1 MLDINA
7 IRKDFPMLHNRQ
19 MQQHPLIYLD
29 NAATT
34 FKPQSVIDAVTHYYT
49 DISVNAHRGDYE
61 LSFQVDVEYE
71 STRDVVAKFI
81 HADKKEIVFTSGA
94 SESLNLIAYGYGRR
108 FLNPGDIVL
117 SSEAEHASNILPWMK
132 ACEESGAQ
140 LEFIPLDQDG
150 RLSIDGFQ
158 QVMSERVKVI
168 AIAQVTNVLGYEVPV
183 KAICAIAHMYGAVV
197 VVDGAQSIPHMPV
210 DMQDLDCDFFAF
222 SAHKLCGPTGVGVL
236 YGKYDLLDQME
247 PFMLGGGSNAR
258 FDMCGN
264 ILMKN
269 PPYKFESGTPAI
281 EAVLGMKAAIQYID
295 AIGMENIHAYEKEL
309 HRYVVEQM
317 MKMDNV
323 IIYNP
328 YNDSGIITFNVKNV
342 FAQDGATFFNANGIA
357 VRSGQHCA
365 KLLMDKLETSATIR
379 ASLYFYNTKEE
390 ADVFLD
396 VCRRANMESCLDVF
410 F

>member
-1 MLDINA
+1 MLNVNE
-7 IRKDFPMLHNRQ
+7 IRKDFPMLQNHK

-61 LSFQVDVEYE
+61 LSFQVDTEYE
-71 STRDVVAKFI
+71 STRDVVADFI
-81 HADKKEIVFTSGA
+81 HADRKEIVFTSGA
-94 SESLNLIAYGYGRR
+94 SESLNLVAYGYGRK

-132 ACEESGAQ
+132 ACEETQAE
-140 LEFIPLDQDG
+140 LHYIPLDEEG
-150 RLSIDGFQ
+150 RISLEAFEE
-158 QVMSERVKVI
+158 VMSHRVKVV
-168 AIAQVTNVLGYEVPV
+168 AIAQVTNVLGFEVPI
-183 KAICAIAHMYGAVV
+183 KQICAIAHMYGAVV
-197 VVDGAQSIPHMPV
+197 VVDGAQSIPHMAV
-210 DMQDLDCDFFAF
+210 DMQELDCDFFAF

-236 YGKYDLLDQME
+236 YGKYDLLEEME

-264 ILMKN
+264 IMMKHA
-269 PPYKFESGTPAI
+269 PYKFESGTPAI

-295 AIGMENIHAYEKEL
+295 EIGMENIHAYEKDL
-309 HRYVVEQM
+309 HRYVVDAM
-317 MKMDNV
+317 MEMDN
-323 IIYNP
+323 IIVYNP
-328 YNDSGIITFNVKNV
+328 YNDSGIITFNVRDV

>member
-210 DMQDLDCDFFAF
+210 DVQDLDCDFFAF

>member
-1 MLDINA
+1 
-7 IRKDFPMLHNRQ
+7 MLHNRQ

-210 DMQDLDCDFFAF
+210 DVQDLDCDFFAF